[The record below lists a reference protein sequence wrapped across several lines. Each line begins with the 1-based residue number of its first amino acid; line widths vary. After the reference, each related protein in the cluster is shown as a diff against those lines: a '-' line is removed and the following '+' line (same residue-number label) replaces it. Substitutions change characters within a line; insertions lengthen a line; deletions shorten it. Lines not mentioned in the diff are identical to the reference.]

1 MGISNHM
8 TDPSGNVGFC
18 GKDGQ
23 SAPTGTGGGYCAVS
37 KMTVGG

>member
-1 MGISNHM
+1 MKVIKLNLL
-8 TDPSGNVGFC
+8 F

-37 KMTVGG
+37 KMTIGG